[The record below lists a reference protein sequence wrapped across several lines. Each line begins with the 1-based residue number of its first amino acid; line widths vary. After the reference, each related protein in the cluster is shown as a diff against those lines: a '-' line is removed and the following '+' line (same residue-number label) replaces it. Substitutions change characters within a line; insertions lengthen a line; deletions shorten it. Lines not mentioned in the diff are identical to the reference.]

1 MKIALIPGVFF
12 PQVGGAQVQTHNLAN
27 KLVQMGHKVDVILLN
42 QTNIKKNNLYNTFV
56 INKFIL
62 SFFFYLEKVLK
73 INFSF
78 FFKLYFK
85 KIIKKNSYDIFHFH
99 LLNFKTLYI
108 LKILKDLN
116 QKVVA
121 TVHGI
126 DIQIDENINYGYRL
140 NKTYEK
146 NFLSVMPRIDKFFS
160 ISQNIK
166 NDLLKMGVNENK
178 IKMVPNGIER
188 AKFLQF
194 EDSKNN
200 INKKIFLITVAR
212 FAKEKKGFDLIPLI
226 AKLLTERKINF
237 QWTIVGH
244 DSKQIGMIDDM
255 EKFEKNFEYLNDIKN
270 LDDEFFP
277 HNDLIRLYKSN
288 HIYMNLARIESFG
301 MTIMEALGSGLPVIT
316 FDTKGGNEL
325 IKDQYNGIIIKE
337 LSPEKIVN
345 AVNYYNKNMIIYEKH
360 KKNTVISIEK
370 FDLSSIAQKTIEGYK
385 EIVD

>member
-1 MKIALIPGVFF
+1 M
-12 PQVGGAQVQTHNLAN
+12 
-27 KLVQMGHKVDVILLN
+27 
-42 QTNIKKNNLYNTFV
+42 
-56 INKFIL
+56 
-62 SFFFYLEKVLK
+62 
-73 INFSF
+73 
-78 FFKLYFK
+78 
-85 KIIKKNSYDIFHFH
+85 
-99 LLNFKTLYI
+99 
-108 LKILKDLN
+108 
-116 QKVVA
+116 
-121 TVHGI
+121 
-126 DIQIDENINYGYRL
+126 
-140 NKTYEK
+140 
-146 NFLSVMPRIDKFFS
+146 
-160 ISQNIK
+160 
-166 NDLLKMGVNENK
+166 
-178 IKMVPNGIER
+178 
-188 AKFLQF
+188 
-194 EDSKNN
+194 
-200 INKKIFLITVAR
+200 AR

-345 AVNYYNKNMIIYEKH
+345 AVNYYNKNIIIYEKH